1 MRGYADLY
9 MVTDVGEVLIDTLVA
24 GDSFGE
30 AVSNTLHLF
39 RILLLKATVVHHLG
53 LC

>member
-1 MRGYADLY
+1 MTGQLIAIPGTIHDQLLFITRGYADLY

-30 AVSNTLHLF
+30 AVS
-39 RILLLKATVVHHLG
+39 A
-53 LC
+53 